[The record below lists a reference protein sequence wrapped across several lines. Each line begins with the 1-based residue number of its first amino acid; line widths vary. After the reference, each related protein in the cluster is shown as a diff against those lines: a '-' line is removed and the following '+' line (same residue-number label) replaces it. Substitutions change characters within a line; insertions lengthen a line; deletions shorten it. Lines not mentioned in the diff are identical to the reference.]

1 MKEEDKAELINNFH
15 KIAEYNGKEDWNHKV
30 FRETIANAFL
40 NCALNHIYKIEER
53 EKKMSKWKCA
63 QCKYCK
69 KEKMYFLEE

>member
-53 EKKMSKWKCA
+53 EKK
-63 QCKYCK
+63 
-69 KEKMYFLEE
+69 